1 MTIKIKNGLVIPLTG
16 PLTTQIHLRSVCFD
30 REAVTT
36 QINAFL
42 YYDSISRASV
52 IFLLSTAHGLCGF
65 PWAGLSRE
73 AHCPLPRERGPFQ
86 LGDTSG

>member
-1 MTIKIKNGLVIPLTG
+1 MVIKIKNGLIIPLTG

-30 REAVTT
+30 SEAVTT
-36 QINAFL
+36 QINVCL

-52 IFLLSTAHGLCGF
+52 IFPLSTAHGLCGF
-65 PWAGLSRE
+65 PQAGLPRD
-73 AHCPLPRERGPFQ
+73 PLPSTQREPSQ